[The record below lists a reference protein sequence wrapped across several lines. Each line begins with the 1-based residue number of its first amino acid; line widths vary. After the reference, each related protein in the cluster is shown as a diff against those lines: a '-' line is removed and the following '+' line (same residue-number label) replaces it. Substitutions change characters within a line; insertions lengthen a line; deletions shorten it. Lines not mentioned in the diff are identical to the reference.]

1 MNLFLGYCILHLVQ
15 RAFTNGT
22 DSSDGVVPNWL
33 PEEEMGVS
41 FWGTEVRRVFLGGG
55 ADKGSGLRFWG
66 LGSLSFLGSEI
77 GWVDVLRGDTETGLK
92 LGFFRRSP
100 SIARITSSMWAILAD
115 LFLDLILFLKAI
127 LYLLQK
133 RRFPLT
139 IALWSNIL
147 SAWIA
152 RFFIQASLGPDFLE
166 LVRKDRKGSLTG
178 SVSID
183 VGLFDVEG

>member
-1 MNLFLGYCILHLVQ
+1 MNFFLGYCILHLVQ
-15 RAFTNGT
+15 RTFSSGT

-33 PEEEMGVS
+33 PEEEVGVS
-41 FWGTEVRRVFLGGG
+41 FWRTRERRVFLGGG
-55 ADKGSGLRFWG
+55 APKGSGLRFWG
-66 LGSLSFLGSEI
+66 LGSHSFLGLEI
-77 GWVDVLRGDTETGLK
+77 KRADVLRGDTGTGLK
-92 LGFFRRSP
+92 LGFFKSSP

-133 RRFPLT
+133 RRFPFT

-147 SAWIA
+147 SAWIV

>member
-1 MNLFLGYCILHLVQ
+1 MNFFLGYCILHLVQ
-15 RAFTNGT
+15 RAFTIGA

-66 LGSLSFLGSEI
+66 LGSLSFLGSEV
-77 GWVDVLRGDTETGLK
+77 GWVDVLRGDAETGLE

-115 LFLDLILFLKAI
+115 LFLDFILFLKAI
-127 LYLLQK
+127 LYFLQK
-133 RRFPLT
+133 RCFPFT

-147 SAWIA
+147 SAWII
-152 RFFIQASLGPDFLE
+152 RFFIQVSLGPDFLE